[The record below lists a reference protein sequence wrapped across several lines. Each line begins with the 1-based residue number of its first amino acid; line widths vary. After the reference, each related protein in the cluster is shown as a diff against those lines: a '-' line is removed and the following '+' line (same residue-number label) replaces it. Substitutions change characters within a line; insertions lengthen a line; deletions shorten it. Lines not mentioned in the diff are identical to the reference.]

1 MNKPQNSATPAH
13 LGLRLFAAIYDTL
26 PLLALWFLATV
37 LALGL
42 TGGAL
47 DVHRLAD
54 KMVVQSLVLLATVI
68 GLGIMASAQYRT
80 QSHENLILTQ
90 NLAQLVAANLQA
102 AVVFDDAT
110 TANELLRTIHT
121 MPEISN
127 AMVFRKN
134 ATVLAEYRT
143 AQIDQPS
150 PEMAARIKAENDQI
164 V

>member
-54 KMVVQSLVLLATVI
+54 KMVVQSLVLLATAAYFIVSWLRGGQTVGMRPWRLRVVRADGSPVDLAHAALRFAVALVSLAAC
-68 GLGIMASAQYRT
+68 GLGF
-80 QSHENLILTQ
+80 LWC
-90 NLAQLVAANLQA
+90 LVDRDRRAWHDIAAG
-102 AVVFDDAT
+102 T
-110 TANELLRTIHT
+110 LLVRLDKK
-121 MPEISN
+121 P
-127 AMVFRKN
+127 
-134 ATVLAEYRT
+134 
-143 AQIDQPS
+143 
-150 PEMAARIKAENDQI
+150 
-164 V
+164 